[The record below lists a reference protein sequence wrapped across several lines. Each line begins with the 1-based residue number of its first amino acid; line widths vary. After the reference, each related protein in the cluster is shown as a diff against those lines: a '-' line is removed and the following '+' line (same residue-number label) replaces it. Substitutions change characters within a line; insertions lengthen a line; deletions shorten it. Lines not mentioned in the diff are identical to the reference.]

1 MESDGD
7 SLLSSNFF
15 SSSSPLCQGK
25 DVAQISVG
33 LNICSASVEVQEE
46 CEIKLV
52 SVACAV
58 FFIYKLVLNG
68 TYTGICICGPI
79 NAPDDYYIK

>member
-15 SSSSPLCQGK
+15 SSSSPLCRGK

-52 SVACAV
+52 SVACAAFYLQV
-58 FFIYKLVLNG
+58 SFEWHMHRDLQIWPY
-68 TYTGICICGPI
+68 
-79 NAPDDYYIK
+79 

>member
-15 SSSSPLCQGK
+15 SSSSPLCRGK

-58 FFIYKLVLNG
+58 FLF
-68 TYTGICICGPI
+68 TS
-79 NAPDDYYIK
+79 

>member
-15 SSSSPLCQGK
+15 SSSSPLCRGK

-52 SVACAV
+52 SVACAAFYLQV
-58 FFIYKLVLNG
+58 SFEWHMHRNLHMWPY
-68 TYTGICICGPI
+68 
-79 NAPDDYYIK
+79 